1 MTKHFIW
8 LLLCAPLLLVACN
21 DEDDDDEPLEPVT
34 VTTGTALAEPTT
46 PTNNAIE
53 PANAYDGSRVHL
65 VYCQDDGTGT
75 YVLKY
80 TQRLGGGVYLAPA
93 DVFPTSTVDSRK
105 PHITLD
111 DNLTLHMVWTEGTVT
126 SRDVYYAT
134 RSPAGTISA
143 ATNLTSAVTEDVVNP
158 RVAVDSTGR
167 VFVCWQAI
175 GTTSVI
181 QYTRTLSSSWTT
193 PVILPASPTGVSGE
207 TPDICVDGGDLV
219 YVFWSEDDG
228 SSRNIRMMRSD
239 DGGFNF
245 GIVSGREL
253 VVSGSVDMS
262 EPRVA
267 SGAVGEVF
275 LTFIGL
281 DSSGGRA
288 VFASKTSTGGQFTD
302 PVVLQN
308 DSAGGI
314 RQPSIA
320 SAEQSDGT
328 YVVMIT
334 YNDGGSG
341 GGNILLRASSDS
353 GLNYPGD
360 PINLSQNDTLPAGNT
375 APAVAMDDNEVIV
388 CWQGQPP
395 AGGVQHT
402 FTTNNSYQV
411 P

>member
-1 MTKHFIW
+1 MTKMTNYWKW
-8 LLLCAPLLLVACN
+8 LLLCAPLLLLLSACGG
-21 DEDDDDEPLEPVT
+21 DDEEEEPLDPVII
-34 VTTGTALAEPTT
+34 TTGTALSEPTT
-46 PTNNAIE
+46 PTNSAIE

-65 VYCQDDGTGT
+65 VYSLDDGTGT
-75 YVLKY
+75 HVLKY

-93 DVFPTSTVDSRK
+93 DVYPASTVDSRDA
-105 PHITLD
+105 HVVLD
-111 DNLTLHMVWTEGTVT
+111 ANLTLHMVWTEGTVT

-134 RSPAGTISA
+134 RNTAGIISA
-143 ATNLTSAVTEDVVNP
+143 AINLTSAVSEDVSNP
-158 RVAVDSTGR
+158 RVAVDSSGK

-181 QYTRTLSSSWTT
+181 QYTRTLTGSWTT

-207 TPDICVDGGDLV
+207 TPDICVDGGDLI
-219 YVFWSEDDG
+219 YIFWSEDDG
-228 SSRNIRMMRSD
+228 ASRNIRMLRSD
-239 DGGFNF
+239 DSGLNF
-245 GIVSGREL
+245 LIVSGREL
-253 VVSGSVDMS
+253 VVSGGVDMS

-275 LTFIGL
+275 LTFIGQ
-281 DSSGGRA
+281 DTSGDRA
-288 VFASKTSTGGQFTD
+288 VFASKTSSGGQFTD
-302 PVVLQN
+302 PIVLHD

-341 GGNILLRASSDS
+341 GGNILLKASSDS
-353 GLNYPGD
+353 GVNYPGD
-360 PINLSQNDTLPAGNT
+360 PINISQNDTLPAGNT
-375 APAVAMDDNEVIV
+375 APAVAMDDNEVII

-395 AGGVQHT
+395 AGGV
-402 FTTNNSYQV
+402 
-411 P
+411 